1 MCGGKVGDAFDSV
14 GDTVSSLDPTAS
26 VGNALNLI
34 GAPVT
39 LPYNA
44 ITGNN
49 LGEQITDPLAQF
61 EDYASG
67 RAAQEEIDEAAE
79 EAAAQQQDMIQLYRD
94 QYQSYLDMTAP
105 YREAGESFLPAYQNL
120 ISAEGREQFM
130 QDALQGQ
137 EFQNIAG
144 AATDQLVSNAAALGN
159 RLSSGIQED
168 VLSNTGQLA
177 TNYASNAYRD
187 RINELGQ
194 GVNLGLGAMGTTLQ
208 GLNASTAGQA
218 AGLQNIANIGMNAAS
233 ARAQTPNLFSSILTP
248 IAGGIGSGIG
258 QSLV

>member
-1 MCGGKVGDAFDSV
+1 MCGGKVGDAFDSA
-14 GDTVSSLDPTAS
+14 TESLSNIDPTTS
-26 VGNALNLI
+26 EGLTNVALGGIAGGLADPAGWVDYNLM
-34 GAPVT
+34 G
-39 LPYNA
+39 
-44 ITGNN
+44 GK
-49 LGEQITDPLAQF
+49 
-61 EDYASG
+61 
-67 RAAQEEIDEAAE
+67 EEEEMEEAAE
-79 EAAAQQQDMIQLYRD
+79 EAEQQQRDMIQLYRD

-105 YREAGESFLPAYQNL
+105 YREAGESFLPVYQNL

-130 QDALQGQ
+130 QDALRGQ

-177 TNYASNAYRD
+177 TSYASNAYRD

-218 AGLQNIANIGMNAAS
+218 AGLQNIANIGLQQANAA
-233 ARAQTPNLFSSILTP
+233 AMQPNMLGGLLG
-248 IAGGIGSGIG
+248 AGAGALLGGPAGATVGYNIGSN
-258 QSLV
+258 V